1 MLNCSNLTVGYQGH
15 PVAKDINFTVEE
27 GDYFCIL
34 GQNGAGKSTLM
45 KTILGLLPPISG
57 DISLK
62 YPKEIGY
69 LPQQTAR
76 QKDFPATV
84 WEIVLS
90 GCLPACGMRPFYTKA
105 EKQKAKDSL
114 NRLGLT
120 DLSKRC
126 YRELSGGQQE
136 RVLLARALCTSGRLL
151 LLDEPTSGLDPTI
164 TEELYQLLGELN
176 QKEKVTLIVISHDL
190 SASMAYAT
198 KIMSLG
204 DRPFVG
210 TTEAFVQWR
219 NQDQSQEKGA
229 KQRRTSWKHYAYIST
244 IPLCSTP

>member
-15 PVAKDINFTVEE
+15 PVATGINFTVEE

-57 DISLK
+57 EISLTH
-62 YPKEIGY
+62 PKELGY

-90 GCLPACGMRPFYTKA
+90 GCLPGCGNRPFYNKA
-105 EKQKAKDSL
+105 DKQKAKDTIQ
-114 NRLGLT
+114 RLGLA

-176 QKEKVTLIVISHDL
+176 QQEKVTLIVISHDI
-190 SASMAYAT
+190 SASLAYAS

-204 DRPFVG
+204 DSPFVG
-210 TTEAFVQWR
+210 TKEAYIQWNR
-219 NQDQSQEKGA
+219 QKHAQEKGG
-229 KQRRTSWKHYAYIST
+229 
-244 IPLCSTP
+244 TP